1 MGQGQST
8 DGWWVRID
16 DAGRVTQWPFPL
28 VGDAPKLV
36 ALAVPDDRPL
46 VASALRMI
54 AGEPTSAVDLTFQW
68 TTVDGSAARVHL
80 LLRRCDGGGAEG
92 VVLPEGRTI
101 LMLPQSIAEKLTP
114 REREV
119 ASLITTGLRV
129 RHIRDVLFL
138 SENTVRN
145 HLKSICTKLGI
156 GSQEELIEL
165 VLEQLVQPGE
175 LSTGH

>member
-1 MGQGQST
+1 MGELN
-8 DGWWVRID
+8 DGWRVRID
-16 DAGRVTQWPFPL
+16 DAGRVTQWPYPL
-28 VGDAPKLV
+28 VADAPKLV

-46 VASALRMI
+46 VASALRML
-54 AGEPTSAVDLTFQW
+54 ATEPENAVDLTFQW
-68 TTVDGSAARVHL
+68 TSVDGSASRVHL
-80 LLRRCDGGGAEG
+80 LLRRCDDGGAEG
-92 VVLPEGRTI
+92 VVLPEGRTV
-101 LMLPQSIAEKLTP
+101 LMLPQAIAEKLTP
-114 REREV
+114 RERQI

-165 VLEQLVQPGE
+165 VLEQLVEPGQVVP
-175 LSTGH
+175 GR